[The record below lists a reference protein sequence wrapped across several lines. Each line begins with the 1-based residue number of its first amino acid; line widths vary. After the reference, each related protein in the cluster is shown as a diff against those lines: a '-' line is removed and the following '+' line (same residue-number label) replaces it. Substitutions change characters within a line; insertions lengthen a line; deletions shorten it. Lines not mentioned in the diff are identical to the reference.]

1 VSDDLDLPAHVKYLL
16 NDVCSMPRITVATV
30 ASFLSAALASTHQFC
45 YSALASGSVVLI
57 LPGYIVL
64 SGALELASRGIIS
77 GAVRMGYSV
86 IYSWVSPS
94 VVKRSRANIRKHLN
108 LAFSSDLG

>member
-1 VSDDLDLPAHVKYLL
+1 MLPSHIMHVPA
-16 NDVCSMPRITVATV
+16 DGRSTCRITVATV
-30 ASFLSAALASTHQFC
+30 SSFLSAALASTHQFC

-86 IYSWVSPS
+86 IYSCVSPY
-94 VVKRSRANIRKHLN
+94 VVRRS
-108 LAFSSDLG
+108 